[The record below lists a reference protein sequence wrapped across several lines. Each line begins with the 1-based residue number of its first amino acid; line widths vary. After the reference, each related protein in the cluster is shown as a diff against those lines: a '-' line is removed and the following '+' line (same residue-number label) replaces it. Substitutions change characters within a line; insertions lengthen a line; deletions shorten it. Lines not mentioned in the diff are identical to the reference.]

1 MKTIAIITLLVLT
14 SVAAMAQYKP
24 ADKKS
29 TVEFK
34 VGNFGFDVKGSFTGI
49 QGLIN
54 FDSKTPENGNM
65 DITIDANT
73 VNTDNALRDKHLKD
87 EGYFDVKNYPNI
99 HFQSDKVTA
108 EGGKNGTYVVTGKLT
123 IKGKS
128 KDVSIPF
135 TAVQNNDEFLFK
147 GSFKINR
154 KDFGIGGTS
163 TISNELEISLNVYA
177 VKA

>member
-1 MKTIAIITLLVLT
+1 MKIITLIALLVLT
-14 SVAAMAQYKP
+14 SAAAIAQYKP

-34 VGNFGFDVKGSFTGI
+34 IGNFGFDVKGSFTGI
-49 QGLIN
+49 QGSIN
-54 FDSKTPENGNM
+54 FDSQVPGNSSM

-99 HFQSDKVTA
+99 HFLSSKIT
-108 EGGKNGTYVVTGKLT
+108 EGGKNGSYMVAGKLT

-128 KDVSIPF
+128 KDISIPF
-135 TAVQNNDEFLFK
+135 TAVQQNEEFLFK

-163 TISNELEISLNVYA
+163 TVSNELEILLNVYA